1 MRLKSSGMSSP
12 KDTASHHGPDR
23 FFGSCGRS
31 RHRQQVGE
39 RVGELSAPSSL
50 SAVPASSK
58 SLIKA
63 HKRIR
68 EKKLRDVVWR
78 QGAEREWDRG
88 LVTGNRG
95 QGTGTGTQ
103 QLKTGHWELEQ
114 ETGTG
119 SWRRREAASPFRDD
133 VRV

>member
-1 MRLKSSGMSSP
+1 MVSMVMVRLKSSGMSSP
-12 KDTASHHGPDR
+12 KDTASHHGPGR

-78 QGAEREWDRG
+78 QGAEREWDSATEDRP
-88 LVTGNRG
+88 L
-95 QGTGTGTQ
+95 GTGAGNWNRKLAQ
-103 QLKTGHWELEQ
+103 K
-114 ETGTG
+114 G
-119 SWRRREAASPFRDD
+119 SRKPVSR
-133 VRV
+133 